1 MRFSPSFRLTV
12 LNLALAVVA
21 GALAGAIA
29 GWTASSWSTDLST
42 WIQTT
47 TGTRRQIG
55 AASATSTPAPQQQI
69 TVIPVEQKSQGPLL
83 PPSFI
88 GRSSSVATVYRRASA
103 KKTVDDGLLTD
114 DRMLGQAVAVTSDGW
129 FAFPLSAF
137 DGLHASD
144 IVLWLNGNPATATR
158 AVVDHLSGAVF
169 LKTGLGNV
177 NAPAFGR
184 SRDLNVGLSVWL
196 ERRSQR
202 FEPLIVAALG
212 DVTRSL
218 DGVSSEV
225 AARRPLLDAFASA
238 GDRGAPVWGT
248 NGTLLGVVDSLPN
261 EPLHVIPASSWTQ
274 SLASVLSEGVARHAY
289 LGVRGVDL
297 AFVRFDQAASPLPE
311 LGTWLRDDKR
321 LKKTAVDKA
330 SPAAIAGL
338 LAGDVIQTIDRDI
351 LDGSADLGEVLSE
364 YKPGSNVTVGIL
376 RGTTR
381 KDISVTLGS
390 VVTSEEIR

>member
-29 GWTASSWSTDLST
+29 GWNASSWSTDLSM
-42 WIQTT
+42 WMQTA
-47 TGTRRQIG
+47 TGTRKQVG
-55 AASATSTPAPQQQI
+55 SATATSTSASQQRV
-69 TVIPVEQKSQGPLL
+69 TVIPVDQKSQGPLL

-88 GRSSSVATVYRRASA
+88 GRSSSVATVYRRAGA
-103 KKTVDDGLLTD
+103 KKTTDDGLLTD
-114 DRMLGQAVAVTSDGW
+114 DRMLGQAVALTSDGW
-129 FAFPLSAF
+129 FVFPFSAF
-137 DGLHASD
+137 DSLHPSD
-144 IVLWLNGNPATATR
+144 IVLWMDGSPATATR
-158 AVVDHLSGAVF
+158 AIMDRLSGVVF

-177 NAPAFGR
+177 SASAFGR
-184 SRDLNVGLSVWL
+184 ARDMNVGLSVWL
-196 ERRSQR
+196 ERRAQR

-212 DVTRSL
+212 DTSRSL

-225 AARRPLLDAFASA
+225 AARRPLLNGLASA

-248 NGTLLGVVDSLPN
+248 NGTLLGVIDSQAN
-261 EPLHVIPASSWTQ
+261 EPLHVIPASAWAQ
-274 SLASVLSEGVARHAY
+274 SLSSVLSDGVARHAY

-297 AFVRFDQAASPLPE
+297 AFMRFDQAPMSLPE
-311 LGTWLRDDKR
+311 RGTWVRDDKR
-321 LKKTAVDKA
+321 LKKTAVERA
-330 SPAAIAGL
+330 SPAALAGL

-351 LDGSADLGEVLSE
+351 LDGSADLGEALSE
-364 YKPGSNVTVGIL
+364 YKPGSNVMISVL